1 VLDLTDSRK
10 LVALRGEARA
20 LAGRDLVE
28 YLSDRR
34 HVTDLRCAA
43 PTAMRVSL
51 TRSELCI
58 IVTSMGTWS
67 RPRAGLPTP
76 DRSLP

>member
-10 LVALRGEARA
+10 LVALRGEAPA

-28 YLSDRR
+28 YPSDRR
-34 HVTDLRCAA
+34 HVTDVSCAA
-43 PTAMRVSL
+43 PTAMGVSL

-58 IVTSMGTWS
+58 IATSMGTWS
-67 RPRAGLPTP
+67 RARAQSS
-76 DRSLP
+76 DA